1 MRGRH
6 KAWAAPFL
14 AEHNDVVKE
23 TISGD
28 DPFFS
33 GSPLYLEVG
42 IGKGDFIVGMASR
55 FPGHYLGLEK
65 EISIAG
71 IAAKK
76 VVASGLDNIRLRAA
90 DFDFVYPEIENLRF
104 DGIYLNFSDPWPKK
118 KHAKRRL
125 TAEKRLNLMAKLL
138 KQDGFIAIKTDND
151 ILYEFTLEE
160 VAKTDL
166 EMVVNLPDY
175 PADEEHDVQSE
186 YEKNFRALGQPIH
199 RIVLRKK

>member
-14 AEHNDVVKE
+14 ADHRDIAIE
-23 TISGD
+23 TVD
-28 DPFFS
+28 PKDPFFAS
-33 GSPLYLEVG
+33 SPLFLEVG
-42 IGKGDFIVGMASR
+42 IGKGDFIIGMASR

-76 VVASGLDNIRLRAA
+76 VVASGLDNIRLRAD
-90 DFDFVYPEIENLRF
+90 DFDDVYPEIETLRF
-104 DGIYLNFSDPWPKK
+104 DKIFLNFSDPWPKK

-125 TAEKRLNLMAKLL
+125 TAAPRLNQMAALL
-138 KQDGFIAIKTDND
+138 KEGGFIVIKTDND

-160 VAKTDL
+160 IEKTKL
-166 EMVVNLPDY
+166 TLVVNLFDY
-175 PADEEHDVQSE
+175 PADESGDVQSE
-186 YEKNFRALGQPIH
+186 YEKNFRSLGQPIH
-199 RIVLRKK
+199 RIILKK

>member
-14 AEHNDVVKE
+14 ADHRDIAIE
-23 TISGD
+23 TVD
-28 DPFFS
+28 PNDPFFAS
-33 GSPLYLEVG
+33 SPLFLEVG
-42 IGKGDFIVGMASR
+42 IGKGDFIIGMASR

-76 VVASGLDNIRLRAA
+76 VVASGLDNIRLRAD
-90 DFDFVYPEIENLRF
+90 DFDDVYPEIETLRF
-104 DGIYLNFSDPWPKK
+104 DKIFLNFSDPWPKK

-125 TAEKRLNLMAKLL
+125 TAAPRLNQMAALL
-138 KQDGFIAIKTDND
+138 KEGGFIVIKTDND

-160 VAKTDL
+160 IEKTKL
-166 EMVVNLPDY
+166 TLVVNLFDY
-175 PADEEHDVQSE
+175 PADESGDVQSE
-186 YEKNFRALGQPIH
+186 YEKNFRSLGQPIH
-199 RIVLRKK
+199 RIILKK

>member
-14 AEHNDVVKE
+14 ADHRDIAIE
-23 TISGD
+23 TVD
-28 DPFFS
+28 PNDPFFAS
-33 GSPLYLEVG
+33 SPLFLEVG
-42 IGKGDFIVGMASR
+42 IGKGDFIIGMASR

-76 VVASGLDNIRLRAA
+76 VVASGLDNIRLRAD
-90 DFDFVYPEIENLRF
+90 DFDDVYPEIETLRF
-104 DGIYLNFSDPWPKK
+104 DKIFLNFSDPWPKK

-125 TAEKRLNLMAKLL
+125 TAAPRLNQMGALL
-138 KQDGFIAIKTDND
+138 KEGGFIVIKTDND

-160 VAKTDL
+160 IEKTKL
-166 EMVVNLPDY
+166 TLVVNLFDY
-175 PADEEHDVQSE
+175 SADESGDVQSE
-186 YEKNFRALGQPIH
+186 YEKNFRSLGQPIH
-199 RIVLRKK
+199 RIILKK